1 MVPEMHQLLSDE
13 AVTHGC
19 ILNYSSFSS
28 FKIKFCFLIS
38 CIDFARKYMLNRIQN
53 VKDKTFNKQFCMFMP
68 NFNMNLSNMN
78 TNMISMTRTRFLK
91 YLAPF
96 HWRAPITYIW
106 LLLWFTDW
114 ISDVIV
120 SRSNSSYLKVTFDVK
135 SRNVKWYAVELWDSL
150 NNLIKSERTGKVYIG
165 DISQITQRR
174 FLLFKL
180 SGQLFHVDWFCA
192 RYEK

>member
-1 MVPEMHQLLSDE
+1 MLRIKLLINNF
-13 AVTHGC
+13 VC
-19 ILNYSSFSS
+19 LCLILIWLYLIWIPIWYPWREHALISGSFSLES
-28 FKIKFCFLIS
+28 TL
-38 CIDFARKYMLNRIQN
+38 
-53 VKDKTFNKQFCMFMP
+53 
-68 NFNMNLSNMN
+68 
-78 TNMISMTRTRFLK
+78 
-91 YLAPF
+91 
-96 HWRAPITYIW
+96 TYIW

-114 ISDVIV
+114 ISDVII

-165 DISQITQRR
+165 DISEITQRR